1 MIVGFIEWRPI
12 WVSSTKCSKSMVWP
26 PQKTQNKP
34 SSTSQH
40 YLGKKWSENAYKEN
54 PSPNKYPQNKSGK
67 LMSYQKDWGQLSTKL
82 NWKRE
87 KRKQFQ
93 RLMQQSWSSRTKM
106 KTGRQTLRD
115 LQLVSVFIIVT
126 FITCLWEKNISLLT
140 KSRNKTNDLI
150 LVVNMTLFTI

>member
-1 MIVGFIEWRPI
+1 
-12 WVSSTKCSKSMVWP
+12 
-26 PQKTQNKP
+26 
-34 SSTSQH
+34 
-40 YLGKKWSENAYKEN
+40 
-54 PSPNKYPQNKSGK
+54 
-67 LMSYQKDWGQLSTKL
+67 
-82 NWKRE
+82 
-87 KRKQFQ
+87 
-93 RLMQQSWSSRTKM
+93 M